1 MFWQRFSCCLF
12 VFVDQAMQNRST
24 LAARTD
30 HSLAPF
36 VSRSPAS
43 ASAAGLSIGEPY
55 GRGTASAWTRRPKLM
70 FTLREKRVTICY
82 HIVGS
87 CTGCWVAQGG
97 PVPIT

>member
-1 MFWQRFSCCLF
+1 
-12 VFVDQAMQNRST
+12 MQNRST

-36 VSRSPAS
+36 IGFQPAS
-43 ASAAGLSIGEPY
+43 KNTTANRLTVAGERERERGGLSIGEPY
-55 GRGTASAWTRRPKLM
+55 SRGTASAWTRRPKLM
-70 FTLREKRVTICY
+70 FTQREKRVTICY

-87 CTGCWVAQGG
+87 CTGCWVAQNG